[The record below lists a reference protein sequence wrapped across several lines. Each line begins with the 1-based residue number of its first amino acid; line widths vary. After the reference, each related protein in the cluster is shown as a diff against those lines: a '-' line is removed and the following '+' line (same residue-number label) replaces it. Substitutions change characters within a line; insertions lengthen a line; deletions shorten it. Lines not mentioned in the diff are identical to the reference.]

1 MVLDS
6 TPGRSTS
13 SARRMS
19 APSEELTVAM
29 PYALGLD
36 PEQLAEEFD
45 YEHGRLVCATE
56 GGNEVRRSVLP
67 GGVRVLT
74 ERMPGQRSVALG
86 FWLGVGSRDE
96 TQGMYGSTHFLEH
109 LLFKGTSSRSA
120 LDIAEEFDAVGGESN
135 ALTAKEHT
143 CYYARVLSED
153 VGMAVDV
160 IADMVTSA
168 SIDPRELE
176 QERGV
181 ILEEIAMDLDDPTDV
196 AFENFTA
203 KVMGEHPL
211 GRPIGGTPSEITQV
225 ARDAVWE
232 HYAKYYTPDRLVIS
246 AAGGLEHSEVVQ
258 LVLDALDRAGWELPE
273 RTTPAPRRVRT
284 PAVLH
289 PEFGDHTVDRA
300 FEQANVV
307 LGSTGLIAGSPQ
319 RYAMS
324 VLNACLGGGMSSR
337 LFQEIREKRGLAY
350 NTFSFG
356 GSYSDA
362 GYFGMYAGCTAD
374 KAPVVVDLMR
384 AELDRLA
391 EEGLRDR
398 ELDKFTGQLSGATIL
413 GSEDPGSRMSR
424 LGRSELDTGHFT
436 DLDELHENI
445 RAVTAQEVQ
454 DLAADLAGRPTVTT
468 WVGTGAASAANASAS

>member
-1 MVLDS
+1 
-6 TPGRSTS
+6 
-13 SARRMS
+13 
-19 APSEELTVAM
+19 M
-29 PYALGLD
+29 PYALGLN
-36 PEQLAEEFD
+36 PEDLVEELN
-45 YEHGRLVCATE
+45 YEEGRLVCAGE

-96 TQGMYGSTHFLEH
+96 TPGMYGSTHFLEH
-109 LLFKGTSSRSA
+109 LLFKGTPSRSA

-153 VGMAVDV
+153 VRMAVEV

-168 SIDPRELE
+168 KIDPRELE

-203 KVMGEHPL
+203 KIMGQHPL
-211 GRPIGGTPSEITQV
+211 GRPIGGTPSEITSV
-225 ARDAVWE
+225 AREAVWE
-232 HYAKYYTPDRLVIS
+232 HYKKHYTPDRLVIS
-246 AAGGLEHSEVVQ
+246 AAGGLEHREIVR
-258 LVLDALDRAGWELPE
+258 LVLDALEVAGWDLTEGAI
-273 RTTPAPRRVRT
+273 PAARRVRHPT
-284 PAVLH
+284 DIS
-289 PEFGDHTVDRA
+289 PEFGGHTVDRP
-300 FEQANVV
+300 FEQANVI
-307 LGSTGLIAGSPQ
+307 LGTTGLIAGSQQ
-319 RYAMS
+319 RFAMS

-391 EEGLRDR
+391 DKGLQET
-398 ELDKFTGQLSGATIL
+398 ELDKVTGQLSGATIL
-413 GSEDPGSRMSR
+413 GSEDAGSRMSR

-436 DLDELHENI
+436 DLDELHDNI

-454 DLAADLAGRPTVTT
+454 GLAGELAARDTVTT
-468 WVGTGAASAANASAS
+468 WVGTGVAAARQAAVGS